1 MRIYFEDGKL
11 RDIFQIPVRPKKL
24 GTITVAEIDFID
36 AGNGITES
44 IEALDTIKEINPDAV
59 VYTNSIVAFD
69 NRYAWDEALKVP
81 DIYIRAGENMVFTRI
96 DKLTKRDLKEGH
108 NLAKMY
114 IAGEFM

>member
-11 RDIFQIPVRPKKL
+11 RDIFQLPVKPNY
-24 GTITVAEIDFID
+24 FID

-44 IEALDTIKEINPDAV
+44 IEALDTIKEINTDAV
-59 VYTNSIVAFD
+59 VYTNTIVAFD
-69 NRYAWDEALKVP
+69 NRYAWDEVLKVP
-81 DIYIRAGENMVFTRI
+81 DIYIRAGENMIFTRI

-114 IAGEFM
+114 VAGEFQ